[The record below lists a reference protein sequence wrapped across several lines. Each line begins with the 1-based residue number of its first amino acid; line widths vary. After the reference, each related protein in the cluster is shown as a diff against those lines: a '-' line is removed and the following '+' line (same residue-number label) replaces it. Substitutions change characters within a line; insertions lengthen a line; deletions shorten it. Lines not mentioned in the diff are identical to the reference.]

1 MAWFLFLHEKNLS
14 SWQQSRCLAHLLCH
28 CWGGAQATGRG
39 LPFVGSLPHLEHLVH
54 CSHHLPSFQR
64 SDTNRVR
71 HGLPPTCGV
80 VLLGIFPW
88 FNPMVD
94 GVYKPSYNQG
104 GSPCSYNMVT
114 SRSIPHSH
122 FLVIAKVSLQS
133 RVAIPIPTDAVY
145 TWMIFLDSN
154 IKK

>member
-1 MAWFLFLHEKNLS
+1 
-14 SWQQSRCLAHLLCH
+14 
-28 CWGGAQATGRG
+28 
-39 LPFVGSLPHLEHLVH
+39 
-54 CSHHLPSFQR
+54 
-64 SDTNRVR
+64 
-71 HGLPPTCGV
+71 
-80 VLLGIFPW
+80 
-88 FNPMVD
+88 MVD

-154 IKK
+154 IKKIVTAK